1 MAAPD
6 RDTKWASH
14 WVEQGLEVNNHL
26 ARRGNSLP
34 TCGEVRAAVKAITV
48 ASWLDRWSNDG

>member
-34 TCGEVRAAVKAITV
+34 TCGEVRAAVKGDHGSLLAGPV
-48 ASWLDRWSNDG
+48 E